1 MKKNSVVHNIVQG
14 WNVEAKL
21 EDSKYFFMYKEV
33 QAILNNRKCYVI
45 GRKGAG
51 KSAICNYITSIKEY
65 NVFSSKLSFKA
76 FPFNAIYGLEDNSF
90 KQPNQYITIW
100 KYIIY
105 SNVLKLMVQN
115 QSVEQNVRTELEKIY
130 PKVTIKNLAS
140 EVTEWTSVEFGIDIL
155 GNGGSLK
162 VDRNKSK
169 GATNWKEYVDVMEDI
184 IINYCGRAKY
194 YIVFDELD
202 DDYKDVT
209 LNQEFKAYKELLTS
223 LFKAVQDV
231 KSVLSKERGFN
242 IMPVIFLRNDI
253 YAHIKDADK
262 NKWDDLS
269 IELEWDTDK
278 LKQLLAYRIFQD
290 DPIRNGAP
298 DFEKEWHRIFSN
310 EPIHAGLGRRKL
322 MHTFD
327 YMANSTLLRPRDF
340 IKFIK
345 ACCEEVVD
353 AQEYVT
359 PDILHHVD
367 RAFSNYIKQEFRDEL
382 YPILP
387 DIDRIFDVLSYQR
400 QWIFSPD
407 SFKDA
412 YLKEKQLGNI
422 IEPNVDKVLETL
434 YNFSVIGV
442 VNKNNE
448 SKHYFKY
455 INTNMA
461 YNRYE
466 KIVIHRGLFKALG
479 VE

>member
-1 MKKNSVVHNIVQG
+1 MLSFIHNIVQG

-33 QAILNNRKCYVI
+33 HAILNNRKCYVI

-51 KSAICNYITSIKEY
+51 KSAICNYITNIKEY

-76 FPFNAIYGLEDNSF
+76 FPFNSIYGLDDDSF
-90 KQPNQYITIW
+90 QHPNQYITIW

-105 SNVLKLMVQN
+105 SNVLKLMVKN
-115 QSVEQNVRTELEKIY
+115 HSVDSLIRSELEKIY
-130 PKVTIKNLAS
+130 PKRSLKNLAR
-140 EVTEWTSVEFGIDIL
+140 EVSEWTSFEFGIDVL
-155 GNGGSLK
+155 GTGGSLK
-162 VDRNKSK
+162 IDRNKHK
-169 GATNWKEYVDVMEDI
+169 GASNWKDYVDVMEDI
-184 IINYCGRAKY
+184 IIHHCGSAKY

-209 LNQEFKAYKELLTS
+209 QNKEFQAYKELLTS

-262 NKWDDLS
+262 NKWGDLS

-278 LKQLLAYRIFQD
+278 LKSLLAYRIFQD
-290 DPIRNGAP
+290 DAIRHGAP
-298 DFEKEWHRIFSN
+298 DFEVEWNRIFSN
-310 EPIHAGLGRRKL
+310 ELIGAGLNRRKQL
-322 MHTFD
+322 HTFD

-345 ACCEEVVD
+345 ACCEEVIDV
-353 AQEYVT
+353 QEYVT
-359 PDILHHVD
+359 PEILHHVD
-367 RAFSNYIKQEFRDEL
+367 RAFSNYLKQEFRDEL
-382 YPILP
+382 FPILP
-387 DIDRIFDVLSYQR
+387 DIDRIFDIMSYQR
-400 QWIFSPD
+400 QWIFSPK
-407 SFKDA
+407 SFKEA
-412 YLKEKQLGNI
+412 FEKERQIGNI
-422 IEPNVDKVLETL
+422 QEPNVDKVLETL

-442 VNKNNE
+442 QNKNVKT
-448 SKHYFKY
+448 KHYFKY

-461 YNRYE
+461 YNRNE
-466 KIVIHRGLFKALG
+466 NIVIHRGLFKALG
-479 VE
+479 IE

>member
-1 MKKNSVVHNIVQG
+1 MKHNSVIHNIVQG

-33 QAILNNRKCYVI
+33 HAILNNRKCYVI

-51 KSAICNYITSIKEY
+51 KSAICNYITKIKEY

-76 FPFNAIYGLEDNSF
+76 FPFNSIYGLTDDKF
-90 KQPNQYITIW
+90 RHPNQYITIW

-115 QSVEQNVRTELEKIY
+115 QSVDSNIRRELEKIY
-130 PKVTIKNLAS
+130 PKVSIKNLAS
-140 EVTEWTSVEFGIDIL
+140 EVSEWTSFEFGLDVL
-155 GNGGSLK
+155 GSGGSLK
-162 VDRNKSK
+162 LGRSVSRERAS
-169 GATNWKEYVDVMEDI
+169 WKEYVDVMEDL
-184 IINYCGRAKY
+184 IINHCGKAKY

-209 LNQEFKAYKELLTS
+209 LNKEFQVYRDLLTS

-269 IELEWDTDK
+269 IELEWDTER
-278 LKQLLAYRIFQD
+278 LKQLLAFRISQD
-290 DPIRNGAP
+290 DAIRRGAP
-298 DFEKEWHRIFSN
+298 DFETEWHRIFTK
-310 EPIHAGLGRRKL
+310 ERIGTGLGRRKS

-345 ACCEEVVD
+345 ACCEEVID
-353 AQEYVT
+353 TQEFVT
-359 PDILHHVD
+359 PEVLHHVD
-367 RAFSNYIKQEFRDEL
+367 RAFSNYLKQEFRDEL
-382 YPILP
+382 FPILP
-387 DIDRIFDVLSYQR
+387 DIDRIFDVMSYQR
-400 QWIFSPD
+400 QWIFSPN
-407 SFKDA
+407 SFKEA
-412 YLKEKQLGNI
+412 YEKERQLGNI
-422 IEPNVDKVLETL
+422 AEPNVDKVLETL

-442 VNKNNE
+442 QNRNVKT
-448 SKHYFKY
+448 KHYFKY

-461 YNRYE
+461 YNRNE
-466 KIVIHRGLFKALG
+466 NIVIHRGLFKALG
-479 VE
+479 IE

>member
-1 MKKNSVVHNIVQG
+1 MKRNHVIHNIVQG

-51 KSAICNYITSIKEY
+51 KSAICNYITSIKEF

-76 FPFNAIYGLEDNSF
+76 FPFNSIYGLEDNSF
-90 KQPNQYITIW
+90 QHPNQYITIW

-105 SNVLKLMVQN
+105 SNILKLMVQN
-115 QSVEQNVRTELEKIY
+115 QGVDSHVRVELEKIY
-130 PKVTIKNLAS
+130 PKFSIKNLAS
-140 EVTEWTSVEFGIDIL
+140 EVSEWTSFEFGIDVL
-155 GNGGSLK
+155 GTGGSLK
-162 VDRNKSK
+162 IDRNKHK
-169 GATNWKEYVDVMEDI
+169 GVSNWKDYVDVMEDI
-184 IINYCGRAKY
+184 IIHHCGSAKY

-209 LNQEFKAYKELLTS
+209 QNKEFKAYKELLTS

-262 NKWDDLS
+262 NKWGDLS
-269 IELEWDTDK
+269 IELEWDADK
-278 LKQLLAYRIFQD
+278 LKSLLAYRIYQD
-290 DPIRNGAP
+290 DAIRHGAP
-298 DFEKEWHRIFSN
+298 DFDLEWNRIFSKDL
-310 EPIHAGLGRRKL
+310 IGAGLKRKKQ

-345 ACCEEVVD
+345 ACCEEVID
-353 AQEYVT
+353 IQEYVT

-367 RAFSNYIKQEFRDEL
+367 RAFSNYLKQEFRDEL
-382 YPILP
+382 FPILP
-387 DIDRIFDVLSYQR
+387 DIDRIFDVMSYQR
-400 QWIFSPD
+400 QWIFSPQ

-412 YLKEKQLGNI
+412 FEKERQLGNI
-422 IEPNVDKVLETL
+422 QEANVDNVLETL

-442 VNKNNE
+442 QNKNVKT
-448 SKHYFKY
+448 KHYFKY
-455 INTNMA
+455 VNTNMA
-461 YNRYE
+461 YNRNE

-479 VE
+479 IE